1 MMQLLKL
8 TLAAALAVSVLSACT
23 LSNNRWSNFDNHS
36 SQIKPQV
43 NQTGLVFYRADAGA
57 NPIAVNIKVNGEY
70 LSSLQVGGFAKTE
83 ICNFGGPIR
92 GSQTY
97 NKTQRKSNRTIGT
110 LLPN

>member
-43 NQTGLVFYRADAGA
+43 NQAGLVFYRADAGA

-70 LSSLQVGGFAKTE
+70 LSISPSRWFLQKTE
-83 ICNFGGPIR
+83 NLREACNFGGPIR

-97 NKTQRKSNRTIGT
+97 NKNST
-110 LLPN
+110 